1 VKLELESEPSRGRNQ
16 VVMKGNVHHNSRRK

>member
-16 VVMKGNVHHNSRRK
+16 VVTKDNVHRNSRRR